1 MVRFYQGAGG
11 RVYKRARKLT
21 NAERKRNV
29 MEKIRIHNE
38 IKAMENAE
46 ESDEEEGSDDDEEE
60 SDD

>member
-1 MVRFYQGAGG
+1 M
-11 RVYKRARKLT
+11 YKRARKLT

-46 ESDEEEGSDDDEEE
+46 ESDEEEGSDEEEEE